1 MESIKESVKQMPGF
15 DKFQERF
22 ERMRQQVLTYPKVMR
37 FLRENPDITDAHADK
52 LLSSFYTF
60 KNEQQ
65 ACEKCPGL
73 EKCPNLMKGFR
84 SELTKVRQTVEL
96 RYKPCD
102 LKKIDEQKKE
112 MASLI
117 KSYFIPKEIL
127 GATFDRLYMHNV
139 VDSRRFAISKA
150 YEFVEMAGTSQAI
163 KGLYFYGK
171 FGVGKTFLLGAIAN
185 GLADKGISSLLVHTP
200 EFLREMKSSLS
211 DGSFDTKMELLKSVP
226 VLMLDDIG
234 AENMTNWVRDEIL
247 GVILQFRMMEKLPT
261 LYTSNCD
268 FDMLQQHLS
277 FSQKGG
283 LDEVKA
289 LRIMERIKHLSTPV
303 FMDGHKNLREEF

>member
-15 DKFQERF
+15 DKFQERY
-22 ERMRQQVLTYPKVMR
+22 ELMKQQVLTYPKVMR
-37 FLRENPDITDAHADK
+37 FLRENPEITDNHAEK

-65 ACEKCPGL
+65 ACEQCPGL
-73 EKCPNLMKGFR
+73 KNCPNLMQGYR
-84 SELTKVRQTVEL
+84 PELNKVRQTVEL
-96 RYKPCD
+96 RYRPCE
-102 LKKIDEQKKE
+102 LKIIEDQKKE

-127 GATFDRLYMHNV
+127 NATFDRLYQHNL
-139 VDSRRFAISKA
+139 DSRRSAISKA
-150 YEFVEMAGTSQAI
+150 YEFVEMAGSGKPS
-163 KGLYFYGK
+163 KGLYLYGK
-171 FGVGKTFLLGAIAN
+171 FGIGKTFLLGAIAN

-211 DGSFDTKMELLKSVP
+211 DGSFDTKMELLKTVP
-226 VLMLDDIG
+226 VLMFDDIG
-234 AENMTNWVRDEIL
+234 AENMTNWVRDEII

-289 LRIMERIKHLSTPV
+289 LRIMERIRHLSIPV
-303 FMDGHKNLREEF
+303 FMDGNKNFREEF